1 MLKRICA
8 FGSDRRGWLP
18 VAGVLAVVTVALSAP
33 EVDPPWVSGINWPE
47 PKVVDPG
54 PPGGV
59 PSDAIVL
66 FNGKDL
72 SAWDGD
78 TRKWK
83 LQDGYGIAGSYLK
96 TKQAF
101 GDCQLHI
108 EWAAPSEV
116 KGSGQERGN
125 NGVDLM
131 GVYELQILDSYEN
144 QTYFDGQA
152 GAIYKQR
159 PPLVNACRKPGQWQ
173 TYDIIFRAPK
183 FDAAGKLERPAFVT
197 VLHNG
202 VLIQDHFEIVG
213 QTAYRKPPMYLPHPP
228 KAPLGLAYH
237 GKPVRFRNIW
247 IRELEDTREDL
258 LKPLREK
265 HGPKPATSSQSQS

>member
-1 MLKRICA
+1 MSKSMRH
-8 FGSDRRGWLP
+8 FTSSRRGCL
-18 VAGVLAVVTVALSAP
+18 LAASIVGIATVAMIAA
-33 EVDPPWVSGINWPE
+33 EADPPWESGIQWPE

-54 PPGGV
+54 QSGGM
-59 PSDAIVL
+59 PSDAILL
-66 FNGKDL
+66 FDGQDL
-72 SAWDGD
+72 SKWDGD
-78 TRKWK
+78 TKKWK

-101 GDCQLHI
+101 GDMQLHM
-108 EWAAPSEV
+108 EWATPSEV
-116 KGSGQERGN
+116 KGQGQERGN

-131 GVYELQILDSYEN
+131 GVYELQILDSYAN

-159 PPLVNACRKPGQWQ
+159 PPLVNACRKPGEWQ
-173 TYDIIFRAPK
+173 TYDILFRAPK

-202 VLIQDHFEIVG
+202 VLVQDHFEIVG

-247 IRELEDTREDL
+247 VRELEDTREDL
-258 LKPLREK
+258 MKPLRDK
-265 HGPKPATSSQSQS
+265 HGPKPAATQPGR